1 MRFVFVVLITLSA
14 LNAYGQ
20 QAAPAPAATPAPI
33 KLGDVTVTGS
43 LRSRV
48 YSWDWFQPASGNNEY
63 QYSGN
68 LLRLNFSQSHRAWQ
82 WDAEVAVSFF
92 FFLPAGGNGRGPQQR
107 APRFGLYY
115 IARHKRKRNTGM
127 GFPRP
132 PYILF
137 SS

>member
-1 MRFVFVVLITLSA
+1 MGLAVVVVLALSA

-20 QAAPAPAATPAPI
+20 QPAPAPAAAQAPI

-68 LLRLNFSQSHRAWQ
+68 LLRLNFSQSHRACQ
-82 WDAEVAVSFF
+82 WDAEVSEPVLLGLPEGTIGSGPLQGPRG
-92 FFLPAGGNGRGPQQR
+92 FL
-107 APRFGLYY
+107 
-115 IARHKRKRNTGM
+115 
-127 GFPRP
+127 
-132 PYILF
+132 
-137 SS
+137 SD

>member
-1 MRFVFVVLITLSA
+1 MGLVFVVLLALSA

-48 YSWDWFQPASGNNEY
+48 YTWDWFQPASGNNEY

-68 LLRLNFSQSHRAWQ
+68 LLRLNLSQSHHAWQ
-82 WDAEVAVSFF
+82 WNAEVAVP
-92 FFLPAGGNGRGPQQR
+92 FLLGLPEGANGSGPQ
-107 APRFGLYY
+107 
-115 IARHKRKRNTGM
+115 
-127 GFPRP
+127 
-132 PYILF
+132 
-137 SS
+137 